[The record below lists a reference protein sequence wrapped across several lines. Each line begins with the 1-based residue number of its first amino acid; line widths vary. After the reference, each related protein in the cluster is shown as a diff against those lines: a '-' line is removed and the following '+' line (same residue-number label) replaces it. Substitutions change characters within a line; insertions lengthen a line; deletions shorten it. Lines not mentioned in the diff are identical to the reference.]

1 MPIDAAA
8 EGYRDL
14 TPRKVVGSRAMGQ
27 NSRRERG
34 RAPCREPSA
43 NHSRVGNVQ
52 TNRPLLNGFGKKR
65 SERHKIINRATRI
78 SVVTH
83 SPAAEGLSC
92 RMQAVTM
99 SAATPCRAAQVHT
112 AASGR
117 KTAALVAARA
127 PIRALRANGYA
138 PPKYPSLG
146 WVRRKK
152 NRFDGGAL
160 PSAVPVPSVRRPERP
175 FADLHVLPHPSVDAV
190 RATPS

>member
-1 MPIDAAA
+1 MPNDDAA

-14 TPRKVVGSRAMGQ
+14 TPRKVVGSSVMGQ

-34 RAPCREPSA
+34 RALCFPQREPSA
-43 NHSRVGNVQ
+43 NHSRVEKF
-52 TNRPLLNGFGKKR
+52 RLIAHWFGKKR

>member
-1 MPIDAAA
+1 
-8 EGYRDL
+8 
-14 TPRKVVGSRAMGQ
+14 
-27 NSRRERG
+27 
-34 RAPCREPSA
+34 
-43 NHSRVGNVQ
+43 
-52 TNRPLLNGFGKKR
+52 
-65 SERHKIINRATRI
+65 
-78 SVVTH
+78 
-83 SPAAEGLSC
+83 
-92 RMQAVTM
+92 M

-112 AASGR
+112 ATSGR

-138 PPKYPSLG
+138 PPKYPSPG

>member
-99 SAATPCRAAQVHT
+99 SAATPCRA
-112 AASGR
+112 
-117 KTAALVAARA
+117 
-127 PIRALRANGYA
+127 LRANGYA

-175 FADLHVLPHPSVDAV
+175 FADLHVLPHPSIDAV